1 MPGKKDKPILSRAQL
16 QKEEEKNWEKKLN
29 EIEQKYSI
37 DPDIEQLENKPK
49 TFRKPKRPRTE
60 KAQARRQQL
69 AQEAV
74 EEDPEELG
82 QVLNPQEPDLP
93 WN

>member
-37 DPDIEQLENKPK
+37 DPDIE
-49 TFRKPKRPRTE
+49 
-60 KAQARRQQL
+60 
-69 AQEAV
+69 
-74 EEDPEELG
+74 
-82 QVLNPQEPDLP
+82 
-93 WN
+93 